1 MKKKIRSE
9 IVKLANQIISEEE
22 TFDSKITKKIV
33 GQLYEK
39 LVVLSYLESQ
49 LGEDNGK
56 GQTQALDSKSFREEN
71 WFNEPEPLPQSEYNE
86 ELAEPLME
94 KIKDIVAQMPNE
106 SFQVDEMIEGII
118 SQKEATKNE
127 LEEFA
132 LIYQQTPTFER
143 KEPVKDTEIVLDE
156 ISDTYPL
163 DFNMKNELNTIV
175 SERKKSLN
183 DKLNQGL
190 NAGLNDKLAFI
201 KHLFDGKTEDYAR
214 VISQISTMDSSDDAI
229 LFIEE
234 MVKPEYNNWL
244 HKDEFSERFMSMVEK
259 KFI

>member
-1 MKKKIRSE
+1 
-9 IVKLANQIISEEE
+9 
-22 TFDSKITKKIV
+22 
-33 GQLYEK
+33 
-39 LVVLSYLESQ
+39 
-49 LGEDNGK
+49 
-56 GQTQALDSKSFREEN
+56 
-71 WFNEPEPLPQSEYNE
+71 
-86 ELAEPLME
+86 
-94 KIKDIVAQMPNE
+94 
-106 SFQVDEMIEGII
+106 
-118 SQKEATKNE
+118 
-127 LEEFA
+127 
-132 LIYQQTPTFER
+132 
-143 KEPVKDTEIVLDE
+143 
-156 ISDTYPL
+156 
-163 DFNMKNELNTIV
+163 MKNELNTIV